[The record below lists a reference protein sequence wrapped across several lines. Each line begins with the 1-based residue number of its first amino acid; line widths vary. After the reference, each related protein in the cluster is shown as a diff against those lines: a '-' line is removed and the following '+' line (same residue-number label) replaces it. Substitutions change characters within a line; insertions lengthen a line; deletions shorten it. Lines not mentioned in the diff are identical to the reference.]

1 VHPELQVVLDMVHA
15 QPVPPAAEQG
25 ADALRAAFAGL
36 ASMLGP
42 GDASVR
48 VLDLSIDADGR
59 PAIPARAYLPEHD
72 GDGDGESGVDGELA
86 TIWYH
91 GGGWVIGSVDTHDA
105 QCRDLAAASG
115 APVLSVDYRLA
126 PEHRFP
132 AAHDDAEAA
141 ARWLLRHGLE
151 GRPVR
156 RLVLGG
162 DSAGGN
168 LAAATAR
175 RLRDRPVADGRV
187 VLVALVYP
195 VTDPAGT
202 QDWPSMRENGDGY
215 LLTADTMRFFVDCY
229 LPDAADRADPDASPL
244 GATPLEGLPPT
255 LVLTAEYDPLRDE
268 GRAYAEAL
276 GAAGVPVQH
285 EDVQGAVHLAF
296 QLRDTEVGRAMLE
309 RVARAVRE
317 LS

>member
-1 VHPELQVVLDMVHA
+1 MPVHPELQVVVDMVHA

-25 ADALRAAFAGL
+25 AEALRAAFAGL

-48 VLDLSIDADGR
+48 VLDLTIDVDGG
-59 PAIPARAYLPEHD
+59 AGIPARAYLPERD
-72 GDGDGESGVDGELA
+72 GGGGGELA

-115 APVLSVDYRLA
+115 APVLSIDYRLA

-132 AAHDDAEAA
+132 AAHDDAEVA
-141 ARWLLRHGLE
+141 ARWLVRHGLD

-162 DSAGGN
+162 DSAGGT

-175 RLRDRPVADGRV
+175 RLRDHPSANGQV

-195 VTDPAGT
+195 VTDPAGM
-202 QDWPSMRENGDGY
+202 QDSASMRENGDGY
-215 LLTADTMRFFVDCY
+215 LLTADTMRFFVDSY
-229 LPDAADRADPDASPL
+229 LPEPADRVDPDASPL
-244 GATPLEGLPPT
+244 RATPLEDLPPT

-268 GRAYAEAL
+268 GRAYADAL
-276 GAAGVPVQH
+276 AAAGVPVQH
-285 EDVQGAVHLAF
+285 EDVEGAVHLAF
-296 QLRDTEVGRAMLE
+296 QLRDTEIGRAMLE